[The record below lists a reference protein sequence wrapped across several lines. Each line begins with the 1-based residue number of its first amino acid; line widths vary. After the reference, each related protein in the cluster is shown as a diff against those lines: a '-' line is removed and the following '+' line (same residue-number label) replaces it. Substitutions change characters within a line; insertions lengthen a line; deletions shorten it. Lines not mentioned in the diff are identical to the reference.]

1 MTHASSYVL
10 ITPSSL
16 QRERTGGILSRL
28 LSRTDLE
35 LTAVQLIA
43 FDAADA
49 AVYAA
54 RLEQDGTPMS
64 GRLADYV
71 KTHFTA
77 ENRALLLLFHGEYA
91 CGKLNAVVGSF
102 AERAAGDAPSIR
114 DTFAEYGD
122 GAGRFEPAVL
132 TPIDDEAAAAELKIL
147 SAVAARSPNVAPA
160 TGIERTLVMLKPENL
175 RAPSTRVGGI
185 IDLLSGTGLR
195 IVGGKL
201 LHMSVNDALTFY
213 APVMEVL
220 TNKFVRKIAE
230 KSKLLLENELQLK
243 LPEAAL
249 QHLET
254 AAGRPFAEENF
265 AQIIEF
271 MSGRRPENCPE
282 TERRTPN
289 EVKCLILI
297 YEGVDAI
304 AKIRRAIGATDPAK
318 AAGGTVRYDFGT
330 DITVNAVHAS
340 DSPENVRREMKIVRI
355 AENELAELAAAPWN
369 N

>member
-35 LTAVQLIA
+35 LAAVQLVA
-43 FDAADA
+43 FDSASA

-54 RLEQDGTPMS
+54 RLEKEGSPMS

-77 ENRALLLLFHGEYA
+77 ENRALLLLFRGEDA
-91 CGKLNAVVGSF
+91 CGKLNAVAGSF
-102 AERAAGDAPSIR
+102 AERAAGDAASIR
-114 DTFAEYGD
+114 DTFAECGD
-122 GAGRFEPAVL
+122 ARFEPAVL
-132 TPIDDEAAAAELKIL
+132 TPADDEAAAAELKIL

-160 TGIERTLVMLKPENL
+160 TGAERTLVILKPENW
-175 RAPSTRVGGI
+175 RAPSTRPGGI

-195 IVGGKL
+195 IVGCKL
-201 LHMSVNDALTFY
+201 LHMSVDDALTFY
-213 APVMEVL
+213 GPVMDVL
-220 TNKFVRKIAE
+220 THKFVRKIAE
-230 KSKLLLENELQLK
+230 KSKLLLENEWEMK
-243 LPEAAL
+243 LPEAVL
-249 QHLET
+249 PHLEA

-271 MSGRRPENCPE
+271 MSGRRPESCPE
-282 TERRTPN
+282 AERRTPN
-289 EVKCLILI
+289 AVKCLVLI
-297 YEGVDAI
+297 YEGADAI
-304 AKIRRAIGATDPAK
+304 AKIRRVIGATDPAK
-318 AAGGTVRYDFGT
+318 AVGGTVRYDFGT

-340 DSPENVRREMKIVRI
+340 DSPENVRREMAIVRI

-369 N
+369 R